1 MSNEGSLRRHDRSEK
16 SSPIQLIWK
25 DRTGVDKYVTGRTLD
40 ISPSGLRIEISEQIE
55 KQTYVTMQCAA
66 LDLHVAGCLPP
77 SGLVKQEQ
85 IDLQAFLGNRFGRYY
100 GQAATR
106 FNPSVVEPPV
116 VGAIEGDSHVQS
128 DSTAFRSA

>member
-1 MSNEGSLRRHDRSEK
+1 MSNEGTLRRHDRAEK

-66 LDLHVAGCLPP
+66 LDLHGTASVRSCVRKGRKHIVGLEF
-77 SGLVKQEQ
+77 SGGLKWKPKTE
-85 IDLQAFLGNRFGRYY
+85 A
-100 GQAATR
+100 
-106 FNPSVVEPPV
+106 
-116 VGAIEGDSHVQS
+116 
-128 DSTAFRSA
+128 